1 MGYGG
6 ISKSSELLLLSDVN
20 ESVKPVTRYSTGVLD
35 SVLGGGLVSD
45 SVTLLVGPPGIGK
58 STLSLQVAAELSQQN
73 LKVLYIAGE
82 ETAAQIKARANRL
95 GTDCSKIYVLQSCD
109 IAKIAQTIKKLVP
122 DVFIVDSLQTIE
134 YLGLASAP
142 GSPKQMELCA
152 TELNNIA
159 KEVGAAAIMLG
170 HIVKAGHAAGPKK
183 IEHIVDAVVRFEKKL
198 EDRIVFCTKNRFG
211 TTDEVCILTME
222 NDGLHVAQSSH
233 QLIEEPGTVFTLFE
247 HKNNLE
253 AVAIQS
259 AISYYAIGRL
269 ECSFYSAKELSKLTG
284 VFANMEMPVRRWHIN
299 VSALGHQGKLKD
311 ADAELGLYASILAA
325 HTEHNPEV
333 KVAALG
339 SVSLSGSV
347 LPCKREEERISLALS
362 MGFDKV
368 VGNFASSRQDSRIVR
383 VQTVREI
390 VKNLSF

>member
-20 ESVKPVTRYSTGVLD
+20 ESIKPVTRYSTGALD

-45 SVTLLVGPPGIGK
+45 SVTMLVGPPGIGK
-58 STLSLQVAAELSQQN
+58 STLSLQIAAALSQQD

-82 ETAAQIKARANRL
+82 ETAAQIKARATRL
-95 GTDCSKIYVLQSCD
+95 NTDCSKIYVLQSCD
-109 IAKIAQTIKKLVP
+109 IAKIAGTIKKLVP
-122 DVFIVDSLQTIE
+122 DVFIVDSLQTVE

-152 TELNNIA
+152 TELTNVS
-159 KEVGAAAIMLG
+159 KELGVAAILLG
-170 HIVKAGHAAGPKK
+170 HIVKNGQAAGPKR
-183 IEHIVDAVVRFEKKL
+183 IEHIVDTVVRFDKKL

-211 TTDEVCILTME
+211 TTDEVCILNME
-222 NDGLHVAQSSH
+222 SDGLHVAQSSH

-247 HKNNLE
+247 QKNNLE

-259 AISYYAIGRL
+259 SIAYYAIGKL
-269 ECSFYSAKELSKLTG
+269 DCNFYSSKELSK
-284 VFANMEMPVRRWHIN
+284 VANIFAHMEMPVRRWHIN
-299 VSALGHQGKLKD
+299 VAALGYQGKIKD
-311 ADAELGLYASILAA
+311 GDAELGIYASILAA
-325 HTEHNPEV
+325 HTEHNPKI

-339 SVSLSGSV
+339 SVSLTGSV

-368 VGNFASSRQDSRIVR
+368 VGNFVSSRQDKRIVR
-383 VQTVREI
+383 VQTVRDI
-390 VKNLSF
+390 VKSLSF